1 MFAKNLHAVAFVAFD
16 VSDVEHADVHADV
29 SDIRGLLAV
38 YERISS
44 AIAEMTV
51 QSVGIA
57 DGNGC
62 NTRGTLHHRTA
73 AISDARTC
81 GNAANLQYGGT
92 QGGDTRQPTVAERVD
107 TVKPQSETTHIELAF
122 GEPLYTCRIADVP
135 EYAIWHGFLQHGRSF
150 VETFELLLREVIK
163 PFIVATHKMRE
174 NGTRPQC
181 LLVLQTLDECRHIV
195 FGVESQPA
203 HTGIQLDVYRK
214 FRNAFV
220 ACSVHKGIEESETV
234 DFRFQPVLE
243 EGVECRHFRIH
254 DDDSHGDACL
264 AEFGTFI
271 GVCHCQIVHSE
282 VLQRACH
289 LDASAAIGPRLHHT
303 GESCAGL
310 HERTVVAHVL
320 CQSAEIHFKH
330 RFVDLQFQHLR
341 NGVKAEVAC
350 TLQQHHI
357 VVQRLQQAAL
367 QEFVRSGIEMLF
379 HSGKDG
385 V

>member
-1 MFAKNLHAVAFVAFD
+1 MQVYALQYHKQSAQVDCLLSPGCYGTCNARVCSVKGGLLEIHPFHPFADTCEDLVGYGTELFCNDVHRQMFAKNLHAVAFVAFD

-181 LLVLQTLDECRHIV
+181 LLSLQTLDESRHVV

-203 HTGIQLDVYRK
+203 HTGIQFDVYRK

-234 DFRFQPVLE
+234 DFRFQSVLE
-243 EGVECRHFRIH
+243 EGV
-254 DDDSHGDACL
+254 
-264 AEFGTFI
+264 
-271 GVCHCQIVHSE
+271 
-282 VLQRACH
+282 
-289 LDASAAIGPRLHHT
+289 
-303 GESCAGL
+303 
-310 HERTVVAHVL
+310 
-320 CQSAEIHFKH
+320 
-330 RFVDLQFQHLR
+330 
-341 NGVKAEVAC
+341 
-350 TLQQHHI
+350 
-357 VVQRLQQAAL
+357 
-367 QEFVRSGIEMLF
+367 
-379 HSGKDG
+379 
-385 V
+385 